1 MNKMSNK
8 FLVCFTTFTVII
20 GMTISTNA
28 YDQKNSVQNANKNK
42 IEFTGSLDLFLIAQ
56 TNSPVIGQ
64 YKWFNGDIIT
74 VNGNG
79 TLKSAR
85 GDQGRW
91 ERGANNSY
99 TFHWNSGWID
109 RLVLSPNGSRL
120 DGNTL
125 EPGSNNTYK
134 VFGTKISIAGIYDWF
149 NGDIMTVNG
158 NGTLKSAR
166 GDQGRWERGANN
178 SYTFRWNS
186 GWIDRLILSPDGSRL
201 DGNTLEPGSSKTYKV
216 WGIRRS

>member
-1 MNKMSNK
+1 MYNK
-8 FLVCFTTFTVII
+8 FLVCLTTFTVII

-28 YDQKNSVQNANKNK
+28 YAKKNSVQNANNNK
-42 IEFTGSLDLFLIAQ
+42 IEFTDSLDLFLIAQ

-64 YKWFNGDIIT
+64 YKWFNGDIMT

-120 DGNTL
+120 EGNTF
-125 EPGSNNTYK
+125 EPGSNNT
-134 VFGTKISIAGIYDWF
+134 
-149 NGDIMTVNG
+149 
-158 NGTLKSAR
+158 
-166 GDQGRWERGANN
+166 
-178 SYTFRWNS
+178 
-186 GWIDRLILSPDGSRL
+186 
-201 DGNTLEPGSSKTYKV
+201 
-216 WGIRRS
+216 

>member
-1 MNKMSNK
+1 MYNK
-8 FLVCFTTFTVII
+8 FLVCLTTFTVII

-28 YDQKNSVQNANKNK
+28 YAKKNSVQNANNNK
-42 IEFTGSLDLFLIAQ
+42 IEFTDSLDLFLIAQ

-64 YKWFNGDIIT
+64 YK
-74 VNGNG
+74 
-79 TLKSAR
+79 
-85 GDQGRW
+85 
-91 ERGANNSY
+91 
-99 TFHWNSGWID
+99 
-109 RLVLSPNGSRL
+109 
-120 DGNTL
+120 
-125 EPGSNNTYK
+125 
-134 VFGTKISIAGIYDWF
+134 WF